1 VNYQNGTRRTAMS
14 DTAQIAGAGVIL
26 LLMYLAYRQLFSK
39 KLYIPQTRIFRAVWF
54 MVLALIVGEAIF

>member
-1 VNYQNGTRRTAMS
+1 MS